1 MPWDLDAEIA
11 KQRSDVLNLFNDS
24 CDITRMVEVSDGQ
37 GGIEE
42 SWVSQ
47 ATDVV
52 CRLVTNQGTSSQVG
66 AQMLRSG
73 DYTLTVP
80 YDTDIAE
87 DDKITLAS
95 SGFVF
100 RVLFVDDV
108 RVWRTAKR
116 VQVSDEI
123 ED

>member
-1 MPWDLDAEIA
+1 MAWDLDAEIT
-11 KQRSDVLNLFNDS
+11 KQREAVANLYNDS
-24 CDITRMVEVSDGQ
+24 CTITRLVETSDGQ
-37 GGIEE
+37 GGMDE
-42 SWVSQ
+42 SWTAQ
-47 ATDVV
+47 GTAV
-52 CRLVTNQGTSSQVG
+52 CRIVTNTGTSSQVG

-80 YDTDIAE
+80 FDTDIAE
-87 DDKITLAS
+87 DDKIELAS

-108 RVWRTAKR
+108 REWRTAKR